1 MEKIDV
7 GSKLIQKNICDRM
20 YGLVFIDFTRT
31 MMENVYWYT
40 AYSVQDADAAE
51 IQADYDAPVEFARS
65 VIRYTIASEILK
77 GDYEYLQLP
86 GDDSWCF
93 VNGAE
98 QKATAAN
105 LKKQA

>member
-51 IQADYDAPVEFARS
+51 IQADCDTPVEFARS
-65 VIRYTIASEILK
+65 VIRDATASEILK
-77 GDYEYLQLP
+77 GDYECLQSP
-86 GDDSWCF
+86 GDDS
-93 VNGAE
+93 
-98 QKATAAN
+98 
-105 LKKQA
+105 